1 MNNSAYNKGLLELS
15 DTDFYKFKE
24 LIFRESGIKL
34 NEMKKALVQARLSK
48 RARKLGLGSYSHY
61 YRHLIDNYET
71 EKTEFINAITTNK
84 TEFFRENKHFEY
96 LREVF
101 LPSLE
106 KQGLESL
113 RIWSAGCSTG
123 EEPYSIAITV
133 NEYFR
138 KSKMPDVKILATDI
152 DTQVLETGE
161 RGIYKKE
168 LIENIDDDIVRRY
181 FLKGRGENANFFR
194 VKENLKKIIY
204 FRKLNLQNDIF
215 PMKKRFHIIFC
226 RNVII
231 YFDKETQK
239 KLFLKFYRYLE
250 DYGKL
255 FIGHSEN
262 ITSLDSGFRPEGS
275 TIYSKESSEFP

>member
-1 MNNSAYNKGLLELS
+1 MNNRVFNKGLLELS
-15 DTDFYKFKE
+15 DSEFYKFKE

-48 RARKLGLGSYSHY
+48 RIRKLGLGDYSDY
-61 YRHLIDNYET
+61 YTYLIDNYDR

-84 TEFFRENKHFEY
+84 TEFFRENQHFVY

-101 LPSLE
+101 LPYLE
-106 KQGLESL
+106 KRGLDSN

-123 EEPYSIAITV
+123 EEPYSLAITV
-133 NEYFR
+133 YEYYKNR
-138 KSKMPDVKILATDI
+138 EMPDVKILATDI
-152 DTQVLETGE
+152 DTDVLERAE
-161 RGIYKKE
+161 RGVYKKE
-168 LIENIDDDIVRRY
+168 LLENIDDKIVRRY
-181 FLKGRGENANFFR
+181 FLKGKGESVHLFQ
-194 VKENLKKIIY
+194 VKENLKNIIY
-204 FRKLNLQNDIF
+204 FRKLNLQNDVY
-215 PMKKRFHIIFC
+215 PMQKRFHIIFC

-231 YFDKETQK
+231 YFERESQK

-262 ITSLDSGFRPEGS
+262 ITSLDSGFHLEGN
-275 TIYSKESSEFP
+275 TIYSKNSNGAL